1 MQSCNITYSNGLA
14 SYQKSDINCLYFNA
28 RSLKKNFQIIE
39 DFISQSELSYHLIV
53 VTETWLFSN
62 ETHFYNFPNY
72 NAFHSNRDCSR
83 GGGVAIYVHN
93 NYDNANE
100 IGNKSFN
107 GNNCLAIELLKEKK
121 NICVVYRQPNS
132 STDPSGTT
140 FIDEFNNFL
149 SKYNNAFIFG
159 DFNFNIFE
167 TSRITDKY
175 KDSVTLNNFVFLN
188 SFSCDFPTRINY
200 TNYTSTCID
209 HIITDQFDNPKYD
222 KFHLSYFDLVADHK
236 ALCLSIWKHQQN
248 TQNISHNISSHIII
262 NHRKISQNK
271 LIENLAPANLSEFVN
286 DIKQIID
293 NNTILITKRNNIK
306 KPMKFTSSLKSSRIM
321 RN

>member
-72 NAFHSNRDCSR
+72 NAFHSTRDCSR

-140 FIDEFNNFL
+140 EFFKHGFYRKPFIYDQHFLLSL
-149 SKYNNAFIFG
+149 SKI
-159 DFNFNIFE
+159 
-167 TSRITDKY
+167 K
-175 KDSVTLNNFVFLN
+175 
-188 SFSCDFPTRINY
+188 SFQSNPYLTFP
-200 TNYTSTCID
+200 
-209 HIITDQFDNPKYD
+209 FP
-222 KFHLSYFDLVADHK
+222 
-236 ALCLSIWKHQQN
+236 
-248 TQNISHNISSHIII
+248 
-262 NHRKISQNK
+262 
-271 LIENLAPANLSEFVN
+271 
-286 DIKQIID
+286 
-293 NNTILITKRNNIK
+293 
-306 KPMKFTSSLKSSRIM
+306 
-321 RN
+321 

>member
-175 KDSVTLNNFVFLN
+175 KDSVTL
-188 SFSCDFPTRINY
+188 TRINY

-236 ALCLSIWKHQQN
+236 AAYPYGSINK
-248 TQNISHNISSHIII
+248 TL
-262 NHRKISQNK
+262 KIS
-271 LIENLAPANLSEFVN
+271 P
-286 DIKQIID
+286 
-293 NNTILITKRNNIK
+293 ITSHH
-306 KPMKFTSSLKSSRIM
+306 TSSLTIVK
-321 RN
+321 